1 MGIGESLT
9 DFIARINGLME
20 EAENL
25 GEVFSQQTRMVMV
38 ATRLREPWRQQAN
51 DKMDRDNDLNYSKL
65 VQHLFLRQRGEA
77 QERSIETYVAN
88 VGTTER
94 RDQGG
99 SRGQWSQSGR
109 GDNQWEEGE
118 QIEAEAEG
126 EAEIQGEEFQIILVQ
141 IVERKDTGEEH
152 APIHHVAIFVGDQDI
167 CPMTVKRTQPTWLE
181 YLWWMMKGG
190 IEI

>member
-1 MGIGESLT
+1 MKWASVNHLLT
-9 DFIARINGLME
+9 SSQINGLME

-94 RDQGG
+94 
-99 SRGQWSQSGR
+99 
-109 GDNQWEEGE
+109 
-118 QIEAEAEG
+118 
-126 EAEIQGEEFQIILVQ
+126 
-141 IVERKDTGEEH
+141 
-152 APIHHVAIFVGDQDI
+152 
-167 CPMTVKRTQPTWLE
+167 
-181 YLWWMMKGG
+181 
-190 IEI
+190 

>member
-1 MGIGESLT
+1 MGEEI
-9 DFIARINGLME
+9 ING
-20 EAENL
+20 
-25 GEVFSQQTRMVMV
+25 
-38 ATRLREPWRQQAN
+38 
-51 DKMDRDNDLNYSKL
+51 
-65 VQHLFLRQRGEA
+65 
-77 QERSIETYVAN
+77 
-88 VGTTER
+88 
-94 RDQGG
+94 
-99 SRGQWSQSGR
+99 
-109 GDNQWEEGE
+109 EEGD

-190 IEI
+190 IEIERVTMESSYTWRPFVSDTGEGGLFTRWGSNSAYGGGVGKSARRKESQSKS